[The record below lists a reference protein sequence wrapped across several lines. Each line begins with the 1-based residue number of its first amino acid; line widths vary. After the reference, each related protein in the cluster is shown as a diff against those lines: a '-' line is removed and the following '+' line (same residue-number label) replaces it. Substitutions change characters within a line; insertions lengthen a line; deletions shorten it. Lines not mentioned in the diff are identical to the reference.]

1 MLFIAAIV
9 AIPELYIH
17 IKEYMSQHGGSVMMS
32 LMNRHVENNE
42 NRTIF
47 VCVSDT
53 SQHLNGISITPIFDN
68 SSEYPVNGFDLR
80 YSVEV
85 ADGAAPIT
93 NDFFSYIEMG
103 GNEYQYK
110 YKENVLPQYSPTY
123 EPFRLSAFPLKNSRY
138 IIKSKATYSG
148 APYPYNYTVFLW
160 LRIVPKYT
168 NQTIED
174 WRLACKQAIY
184 ETKASPDTYDA
195 FYCCENQVFNEFGKD
210 FGTINNY
217 NYKNTDPKEIKKN
230 EEKKIDNTKNKD
242 QLVVKE
248 NKPSIQDKGNNNVKT
263 ANKPNTSIKA
273 IDNNT
278 NTIKFLSFDAKPKGL
293 GFELEIIANQVL
305 KSNTTYF
312 AVYHYYNKTRKD
324 YYGVI
329 SFVGNNSN
337 VAKVFVNEHNNE
349 KAEIDYVTAPQID
362 NSLINNI
369 IFEKESSGRYILHT
383 NSDSSFVLVY
393 DVNNTNKTAII
404 LNKDEYY
411 FINDIDDKSQVHF
424 DQTLKYKLMPKPSIP
439 WWHHIVSIVLLF
451 LIIRAI
457 TWEIPGIAISD
468 SIGEKIYYIII
479 TVGLVALLLYLI
491 YYCFL
496 KGGDIF
502 ALLWS
507 IVIFINDIMY
517 SLR

>member
-1 MLFIAAIV
+1 MKKKIINFVLFIAAIV

-85 ADGAAPIT
+85 ADGAAPVT

-168 NQTIED
+168 NQTIEN

-210 FGTINNY
+210 FGSINNF
-217 NYKNTDPKEIKKN
+217 NYQNSDTKEIKKN
-230 EEKKIDNTKNKD
+230 EEKKIDNNKNREKI
-242 QLVVKE
+242 VVNN
-248 NKPSIQDKGNNNVKT
+248 NKPSLQDKGNNDVKT
-263 ANKPNTSIKA
+263 ANKPNTSIKT
-273 IDNNT
+273 IDNKN

-293 GFELEIIANQVL
+293 GFELDIKANQVL
-305 KSNTTYF
+305 KSNTTYY
-312 AVYHYYNKTRKD
+312 AVYHYFNKTRKN
-324 YYGVI
+324 YYGVV
-329 SFVGNNSN
+329 SFVGKNSN
-337 VAKVFVNEHNNE
+337 VVKVYVNEHNNE
-349 KAEIDYVTAPQID
+349 KAEIDYVTAPQND

-369 IFEKESSGRYILHT
+369 IFEKESSGRYKLHT

-404 LNKDEYY
+404 LNKDENYY
-411 FINDIDDKSQVHF
+411 INDIDDKSKVNF
-424 DQTLKYKLMPKPSIP
+424 DQTLKYEQMPKPPIP
-439 WWHHIVSIVLLF
+439 WWHHVISVFI
-451 LIIRAI
+451 LIFCA
-457 TWEIPGIAISD
+457 
-468 SIGEKIYYIII
+468 
-479 TVGLVALLLYLI
+479 
-491 YYCFL
+491 
-496 KGGDIF
+496 F
-502 ALLWS
+502 ALLGGIIGIQES
-507 IVIFINDIMY
+507 SSLSEKILNVFITLVILGMSAFIFYYYVIKGDNIVMFIYQII
-517 SLR
+517 S